1 MQDMMSGNILTERP
15 LVLPGLHY
23 HDALTISRMARYVQ
37 RLDKQ
42 VMRMMMMMITL
53 TTVRCPG
60 YVLLLNTVT
69 LRTVPE

>member
-1 MQDMMSGNILTERP
+1 MMSGNILTERP

-53 TTVRCPG
+53 PTVRCPG
-60 YVLLLNTVT
+60 YVLLLTTVT